1 MITKLVLV
9 YRTTIKIDVRGE
21 GESLV
26 IFNDKFSL

>member
-26 IFNDKFSL
+26 IFND